1 MFIQIVLVAF
11 MLLEFLNVL
20 ALYFAPGSKYA
31 NAVGVFTAWEQS
43 KRDPALHAFIQYLVN
58 WVAGVKLIF
67 LALLGLIVVVGDAEL
82 QRLGERT
89 GRTDLLTQG
98 EQQVALLVCDGRT
111 NAEVAAALFITPRT
125 VEAHLTR
132 VYRKLGVRSRAE
144 LIARRSLLDA

>member
-82 QRLGERT
+82 QRLSLLALAATTATFYWRLFPLVRRMARRGEVEPGKYAT
-89 GRTDLLTQG
+89 LLG
-98 EQQVALLVCDGRT
+98 MMILAFI
-111 NAEVAAALFITPRT
+111 AAFVAAAIF
-125 VEAHLTR
+125 
-132 VYRKLGVRSRAE
+132 
-144 LIARRSLLDA
+144 